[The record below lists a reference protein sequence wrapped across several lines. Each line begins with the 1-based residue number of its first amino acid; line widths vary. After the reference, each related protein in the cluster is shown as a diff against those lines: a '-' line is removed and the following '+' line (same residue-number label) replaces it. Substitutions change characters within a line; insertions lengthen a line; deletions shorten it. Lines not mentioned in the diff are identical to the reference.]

1 MTNEEDVLKLLIG
14 LNMISNHL
22 TYIERVALARLNGAL
37 IHKDEIVVPFGHLK
51 DMIND
56 VEKLFDVIPEYL
68 GGELNERNSSNKTR
82 R

>member
-22 TYIERVALARLNGAL
+22 TYIEQVTLARLNGNL
-37 IHKDEIVVPFGHLK
+37 ICKNRIVVPFGHLK

-56 VEKLFDVIPEYL
+56 VEKLFDTISEYPL
-68 GGELNERNSSNKTR
+68 
-82 R
+82 